1 MKFELVIYKCAQCGN
16 TFKAAAIGSGS
27 YGEFLL
33 RSEGEGVEAYLDAL
47 SDKTYD
53 EVDKL
58 LEAHPMLVGMS
69 AFKRAEILRSVYG
82 AIACDPDQHGN
93 SYVIDGHPRC
103 PTCGSREI
111 ESWEFTDPIEFVE
124 LDIPPVTHQLWNS
137 LSDEEKI
144 NRVGQYLHALQ
155 ISK

>member
-33 RSEGEGVEAYLDAL
+33 RSDGAGAEAYLDAL

-53 EVDKL
+53 QVDKL
-58 LEAHPMLVGMS
+58 LEVHPMLAGKS
-69 AFKRAEILRSVYG
+69 ALKRAEILRSIYG
-82 AIACDPDQHGN
+82 AIACDPDEHGN
-93 SYVIDGHPRC
+93 SFIIGGRPRC
-103 PTCGSREI
+103 PVCGSQKM

-124 LDIPPVTHQLWNS
+124 LDIPPVTHQLWNA

-144 NRVGQYLHALQ
+144 NRVDQYLHS
-155 ISK
+155 SKLA